1 MREELISMINK
12 EAGWGTVG
20 QSIFNVTAAVGIAR
34 FLDVMLEHLD
44 KKRVKKQKPEFYAK
58 MLAAHP
64 ELKKEDPKLVARY
77 WASLYH
83 FAPYMAQD
91 ALASGAFI
99 RQSIARGL
107 PSEFGGP
114 APDTY
119 LTLTDI
125 EQKLTKGKGTS
136 FAASAAQD
144 VFKEVPG
151 LLKAIATIPTGPKL
165 QDNDP
170 KT

>member
-1 MREELISMINK
+1 MREELITMISKKAAWSN
-12 EAGWGTVG
+12 VG
-20 QSIFNVTAAVGIAR
+20 QNIFNVTAAVGIAR
-34 FLDVMLEHLD
+34 FLDVMLEYFD
-44 KKRVKKQKPEFYAK
+44 KKKIKKQKPEFYAK

-91 ALASGAFI
+91 SLAAGAFI

-125 EQKLTKGKGTS
+125 EQKLTKGKSTS
-136 FAASAAQD
+136 LAASAAQD
-144 VFKEVPG
+144 AFKEVPNI
-151 LLKAIATIPTGPKL
+151 LKALAMPGPKL
-165 QDNDP
+165 EDNSQ
-170 KT
+170 TV

>member
-1 MREELISMINK
+1 MRKDLINAIQK
-12 EAGWGTVG
+12 EAAFA
-20 QSIFNVTAAVGIAR
+20 QNVFSAAAVVGMAK
-34 FLDVMLEHLD
+34 FLDVMLDYLS
-44 KKRVKKQKPEFYAK
+44 KKKVKRQNPEFYAK
-58 MLAAHP
+58 MLSAHP

-125 EQKLTKGKGTS
+125 ENKLTKGRVSSSTS
-136 FAASAAQD
+136 EALKKLPD
-144 VFKEVPG
+144 I
-151 LLKAIATIPTGPKL
+151 LLKGFTIPGPIL
-165 QDNDP
+165 PDNNP
-170 KT
+170 AG